1 MEKPKLKDI
10 LFKLELWF
18 SEGLVAVSI
27 LFLVI
32 ITVFFGYV
40 KIRQLTNIAKI
51 LPVEE
56 TYAFAIVSSPD
67 YLETSAKFPEES
79 PLSQKS
85 ILTSFT
91 GFLGNNPEDLDWVG
105 RDAGMAFV
113 DEELVYFVRV
123 RSKTKALKYFEGLV
137 AEGEELAITK
147 FEGSK
152 IYSYPLS
159 FPTKF
164 AFYGNVLAISFS
176 EEPLKLMADVKAGN
190 SPSLRDDDNYSNVR
204 SRLPYFSSGFIYS
217 NLPQSRVYVA
227 QIFAKLG
234 ISEPGYL
241 EPIFQLFPA
250 FGATIRMEEDAWYME
265 TYTAVDKSRLDNEG
279 LFRYDTKYEHK
290 FLSYLDK
297 EYLFMWGGHS
307 VRAQV
312 FRMIDL
318 LKNLHSSAS
327 LVFESSI
334 QASAEKYFGDGTN
347 LEEEVYPLLDGE
359 YLFAWNPVEP
369 KSFSFILGFDA
380 EESSLAYRLK
390 DLLVLNFKYSM
401 EYAREIEINGE
412 KMHETGA
419 ELVTITQEEKK
430 YEGHLY
436 YILKTDLPLAAISI
450 SDTYLVITDNEE
462 SLLSTLDIIDGRKE
476 GSSLN
481 QISSILSGS
490 DEISLLN
497 LELLSD
503 DNSLKKILNGFQSVA
518 TTRKVFDDGI
528 FTRHSLQFK

>member
-18 SEGLVAVSI
+18 SEGLVAVSV

-40 KIRQLTNIAKI
+40 KVRQLTNIAKI

-56 TYAFAIVSSPD
+56 TYAFAVISSPD
-67 YLETSAKFPEES
+67 YLSTAGKIPEDS
-79 PLSQKS
+79 PISQNAVLS
-85 ILTSFT
+85 TFT
-91 GFLGNNPEDLDWVG
+91 GFLGNDPSELNWIG
-105 RDAGMAFV
+105 RDAGMAFI
-113 DEELVYFVRV
+113 DKELVYFVKV
-123 RSKTKALKYFEGLV
+123 RSKTQALNYFESMT
-137 AEGEELAITK
+137 AEGEDLEITR
-147 FEGSK
+147 FEGNR

-164 AFYGNVLAISFS
+164 AFFGKTLAISFS
-176 EEPLKLMADVKAGN
+176 EEPLKLMADVDAGN
-190 SPSLRDDDNYSNVR
+190 SPSLRDDENYSNVR
-204 SRLPYFSSGFIYS
+204 SRLPYFSSGFVYS
-217 NLPQSRVYVA
+217 NLPQSRIYVA

-250 FGATIRMEEDAWYME
+250 FGATIRMEDEAWYVE

-279 LFRYDTKYEHK
+279 LFRYDTKYDHK
-290 FLSYLDK
+290 FLNYLDK
-297 EYLFMWGGHS
+297 NYLFMWGGHS

-327 LVFESSI
+327 LVFESSF
-334 QASAEKYFGDGTN
+334 QASAEKYFGDGIS
-347 LEEEVYPLLDGE
+347 LENEIYPLLDGE

-369 KSFSFILGFDA
+369 KSFTFMLEFDE
-380 EESSLAYRLK
+380 EESSLAHQLK
-390 DLLVLNFKYSM
+390 DLYVLNHQFSN
-401 EYAREIEINGE
+401 EFTREVEVAGQVLE
-412 KMHETGA
+412 ETGA
-419 ELVTITQEEKK
+419 ELVAITQEEKD
-430 YEGHLY
+430 YEGHSY
-436 YILKTDLPLAAISI
+436 YVLSADSPFAAISI
-450 SDTYLVITDNEE
+450 SNDYLVLTNDEE
-462 SLLSTLDIIDGRKE
+462 SLLSTLDIIDGRKQ
-476 GSSLN
+476 GISMN
-481 QISSILSGS
+481 QISPILSGS

-497 LELLSD
+497 LELLPD
-503 DNSLKKILNGFQSVA
+503 DSSIKKILNGFQSVA